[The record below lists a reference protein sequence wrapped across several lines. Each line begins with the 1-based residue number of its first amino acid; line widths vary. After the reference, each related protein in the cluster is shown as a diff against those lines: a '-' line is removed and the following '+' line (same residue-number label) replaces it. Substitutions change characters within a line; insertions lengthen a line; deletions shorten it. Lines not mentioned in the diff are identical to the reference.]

1 MAAPAPTPARRP
13 RSRRLVAL
21 AAALAPIAACSGS
34 ASAPPPSAGEA
45 PRAAAPPAAATPAA
59 PARPDEAPR
68 EPFAALRGRIVR
80 EWVADEPAFARSRGL
95 HEQDGKV
102 GDYSAAAIERRLAR
116 LERDRAALAAIDAAA
131 LSPDEALDRALLLQQ
146 IDLKLFNGR
155 DLEEW
160 RRRPQFYGELFGVNH
175 YLDRA
180 YAPLPERARRLLEHE
195 KAALAQ
201 VPRVL
206 ENLASPLPKPVVEV
220 AAKIFRGYAEYL
232 RGDVVKLLKGVGDA
246 AFQADLEKTN
256 AALADAA
263 ERLAEHLAKVEL
275 PKGDASHVLGEARY
289 RKLLLA
295 QEGLS
300 IPLAEFKRMGE
311 EDLAANKAAYQE
323 LARKVKP
330 TRPKAEQLLAEATR
344 VMEASRRFVV
354 DREIV
359 SLPSD
364 ERAIVKETPPYMRWN
379 SAFLDAPGPFER
391 KGLEAFYYITKPDP
405 SWPKKEQ
412 EEYVMPRGTLLSTT
426 VHEVYPG
433 HFVQGLWLNRA
444 PTEAQRMFES
454 YSFVEGWAHYAEQ
467 MMIEQGFGKEDPQS
481 RLGQLADAL
490 LRNCRVVVS
499 LGVHAEGMG
508 LDEAER
514 RFVDDCAQD
523 RATAR
528 EQALRATFDPG
539 YFAYT
544 LGKLQILKLREEAK
558 AALGA
563 AFSLRRFHDA
573 LLAHGSPPLP
583 LIRERV
589 LAELRA
595 PAPLPAK

>member
-45 PRAAAPPAAATPAA
+45 PRATAPPAAATPAA

-289 RKLLLA
+289 KKLLLA
-295 QEGLS
+295 QGGLS

-433 HFVQGLWLNRA
+433 HFVQGLWVNRA

-589 LAELRA
+589 LAELKA

>member
-1 MAAPAPTPARRP
+1 MAAPAPV
-13 RSRRLVAL
+13 RSRWRRLAAL
-21 AAALAPIAACSGS
+21 AALAPLAACGGS
-34 ASAPPPSAGEA
+34 ASAPTPSLGAA
-45 PRAAAPPAAATPAA
+45 PPRAAAPPQVVASAE
-59 PARPDEAPR
+59 PARPAEAPR
-68 EPFAALRGRIVR
+68 EPFTALRDRILR

-102 GDYSAAAIERRLAR
+102 ADYGAAAMERRLAR
-116 LERDRAALAAIDAAA
+116 LERDRAALAAVDAAA

-146 IDLKLFNGR
+146 IDLKIFSGR

-160 RRRPQFYGELFGVNH
+160 RRRPQFYGDLFGVNH

-201 VPRVL
+201 APRVL
-206 ENLASPLPKPVVEV
+206 ENLVSPMPKPVLEV
-220 AAKIFRGYAEYL
+220 AVKIFRGYAEYL
-232 RGDVVKLLKGVGDA
+232 RGDVVKLLKGVGDP
-246 AFQADLEKTN
+246 AFQADFEKTN
-256 AALADAA
+256 AALAGAA
-263 ERLAEHLAKVEL
+263 EALAEHLAKVEL

-300 IPLAEFKRMGE
+300 MPLAEFKKMGE
-311 EDLAANKAAYQE
+311 DDLAANKAAYQE
-323 LARKVKP
+323 LARKVR
-330 TRPKAEQLLAEATR
+330 TSRPKAEQLLAEATR
-344 VMEASRRFVV
+344 MMESARRFIV

-379 SAFLDAPGPFER
+379 AAFLDAPGPFER

-405 SWPKKEQ
+405 SWPRKEQ

-433 HFVQGLWLNRA
+433 HFVQGLWESRA
-444 PTEAQRMFES
+444 PTEAQKMFGS
-454 YSFVEGWAHYAEQ
+454 YSFVEGWAHYVEQ
-467 MMIEQGFGKEDPQS
+467 MMIEQGFGKEDLQN

-499 LGVHAEGMG
+499 LGVHAEGMS

-514 RFVDDCAQD
+514 RFVDDCFQD

-528 EQALRATFDPG
+528 EQAVRATFDPG

-558 AALGA
+558 AALGP

-573 LLAHGSPPLP
+573 LLSHGSPPLP
-583 LIRERV
+583 LVRERV

-595 PAPLPAK
+595 PMRKQPL

>member
-1 MAAPAPTPARRP
+1 MAAARRSNLRRLRRSLP
-13 RSRRLVAL
+13 RLLPALSPLVAL
-21 AAALAPIAACSGS
+21 AACSGS
-34 ASAPPPSAGEA
+34 APAPPQPAG
-45 PRAAAPPAAATPAA
+45 AAPTPAA
-59 PARPDEAPR
+59 PTAVASSAAPAEAPR
-68 EPFAALRGRIVR
+68 EPFAALRDRIVR

-95 HEQDGKV
+95 HEHDGKV
-102 GDYSAAAIERRLAR
+102 GDHSAAAIERRLAR
-116 LERDRAALAAIDAAA
+116 LERDRAALAAVDPAA
-131 LSPDEALDRALLLQQ
+131 LSPDEALDRAILLQQ
-146 IDLKLFNGR
+146 IDLRLWSGR
-155 DLEEW
+155 DVEDW
-160 RRRPQFYGELFGVNH
+160 RRRPQFYGELFGVND

-206 ENLASPLPKPVVEV
+206 ENLVSPMPRPVIEV
-220 AAKIFRGYAEYL
+220 AVKIFRGYAEYL
-232 RGDVVKLLKGVGDA
+232 RGDVVKLLQGVGDA
-246 AFQADLEKTN
+246 AFQADFQRTN
-256 AALADAA
+256 AALAAA
-263 ERLAEHLAKVEL
+263 ADRLAEHLATVEL

-289 RKLLLA
+289 KKLLLA

-300 IPLAEFKRMGE
+300 TPLAELKKMGE
-311 EDLAANKAAYQE
+311 DDLAANKAAYE
-323 LARKVKP
+323 ALAKKVKAS
-330 TRPKAEQLLAEATR
+330 RPKAELLLAEATR
-344 VMEASRRFVV
+344 VMEASRRFIV
-354 DREIV
+354 DRGIV

-364 ERAIVKETPPYMRWN
+364 ERAVVKETPPYMRWN

-391 KGLEAFYYITKPDP
+391 EGLEAFYYITKPDP
-405 SWPKKEQ
+405 SWPRKEQ

-433 HFVQGLWLNRA
+433 HFVQGLWENRA
-444 PTEAQRMFES
+444 PTAVQKMFGS

-467 MMIEQGFGKEDPQS
+467 MMIEEGFGKEDPQS

-499 LGVHAEGMG
+499 LGVHTEGMG
-508 LDEAER
+508 LDAAER
-514 RFVDDCAQD
+514 RFVDDCFQD

-528 EQALRATFDPG
+528 EQAARATFDPG

-558 AALGA
+558 AAMGP

-573 LLAHGSPPLP
+573 LLSHGSPPVP
-583 LIRERV
+583 LLRERV
-589 LAELRA
+589 LAELRE
-595 PAPLPAK
+595 PEKKEP

>member
-1 MAAPAPTPARRP
+1 MAAPALTPVRW
-13 RSRRLVAL
+13 RRLALLAPL
-21 AAALAPIAACSGS
+21 AALAACSGS
-34 ASAPPPSAGEA
+34 ASAPPSSLGAA
-45 PRAAAPPAAATPAA
+45 PPPAAAPPQAAASAE
-59 PARPDEAPR
+59 PARPAEAPR
-68 EPFAALRGRIVR
+68 EPFTALRDRILR

-102 GDYSAAAIERRLAR
+102 TDYAAEAIERRLAR
-116 LERDRAALAAIDAAA
+116 LERDRAALAAVDAAA
-131 LSPDEALDRALLLQQ
+131 LSPDDALDRALLLQQ

-160 RRRPQFYGELFGVNH
+160 RRRPQFYGDLFGVNQ

-201 VPRVL
+201 APRIL
-206 ENLASPLPKPVVEV
+206 ENLASPMPKPVIEV
-220 AAKIFRGYAEYL
+220 AVKIFRGYAEYL
-232 RGDVVKLLKGVGDA
+232 RGDVVKLLKGVGDP
-246 AFQADLEKTN
+246 AFQADFEETN
-256 AALADAA
+256 AALAAAA
-263 ERLAEHLAKVEL
+263 EKLAEHLAKVEL

-300 IPLAEFKRMGE
+300 MPLAEFKKMGE
-311 EDLAANKAAYQE
+311 DDLAANKAAYQE
-323 LARKVKP
+323 LARKVKAS
-330 TRPKAEQLLAEATR
+330 RPKAEQLLAEATR
-344 VMEASRRFVV
+344 MMESARKFIV
-354 DREIV
+354 DKEIV

-379 SAFLDAPGPFER
+379 AAFLDAPGPFDR

-405 SWPKKEQ
+405 SWPRKEQ
-412 EEYVMPRGTLLSTT
+412 EEYVMLRGTLLSTT

-433 HFVQGLWLNRA
+433 HFVQGLWESRA
-444 PTEAQRMFES
+444 PTDAQKMFGS
-454 YSFVEGWAHYAEQ
+454 YSFVEGWAHYVEQ

-499 LGVHAEGMG
+499 LGVHAEGMS

-514 RFVDDCAQD
+514 RFVDDCFQD

-528 EQALRATFDPG
+528 EQAVRATFDPG

-544 LGKLQILKLREEAK
+544 LGKLEILKLREEAK
-558 AALGA
+558 AALGP

-573 LLAHGSPPLP
+573 LLSHGSPPLP
-583 LIRERV
+583 LVRERV
-589 LAELRA
+589 LAELGA
-595 PAPLPAK
+595 PARKQP

>member
-1 MAAPAPTPARRP
+1 MAAPALTPVRW
-13 RSRRLVAL
+13 RRLALLAPL
-21 AAALAPIAACSGS
+21 AALAACSGS
-34 ASAPPPSAGEA
+34 ASAPPSSLG
-45 PRAAAPPAAATPAA
+45 AAPPPAPA
-59 PARPDEAPR
+59 PPQAVASAEPARPAGAPR
-68 EPFAALRGRIVR
+68 EPFTALRDRILR

-102 GDYSAAAIERRLAR
+102 TDYAAEAIERRLAR
-116 LERDRAALAAIDAAA
+116 LERDRAALAAVDAAA

-160 RRRPQFYGELFGVNH
+160 RRRPQFYGDLFGVNQ

-201 VPRVL
+201 APRIL
-206 ENLASPLPKPVVEV
+206 ENLASPMPKPVIEV
-220 AAKIFRGYAEYL
+220 AVKIFRGYAEYL
-232 RGDVVKLLKGVGDA
+232 RGDVVKLLKGVGDP
-246 AFQADLEKTN
+246 AFQADFEETN
-256 AALADAA
+256 AALAAAA
-263 ERLAEHLAKVEL
+263 EKLAEHLAKVEL

-300 IPLAEFKRMGE
+300 MPLAEFKKMGE
-311 EDLAANKAAYQE
+311 DDLAANKAAYQE
-323 LARKVKP
+323 LARKVKAS
-330 TRPKAEQLLAEATR
+330 RPKAEQLLAEATR
-344 VMEASRRFVV
+344 MMESARKFIV
-354 DREIV
+354 DKEIV

-379 SAFLDAPGPFER
+379 AAFLDAPGPFDR

-405 SWPKKEQ
+405 SWPRKEQ
-412 EEYVMPRGTLLSTT
+412 EEYVMLRGTLLSTT

-433 HFVQGLWLNRA
+433 HFVQGLWESRA
-444 PTEAQRMFES
+444 PTDAQKMFGS
-454 YSFVEGWAHYAEQ
+454 YSFVEGWAHYVEQ

-499 LGVHAEGMG
+499 LGVHAEGMS

-514 RFVDDCAQD
+514 RFVDDCFQD

-528 EQALRATFDPG
+528 EQAVRATFDPG

-544 LGKLQILKLREEAK
+544 LGKLEILKLREEAK
-558 AALGA
+558 AALGP

-573 LLAHGSPPLP
+573 LLSHGSPPLP
-583 LIRERV
+583 LVRERV
-589 LAELRA
+589 LAELGA
-595 PAPLPAK
+595 PARKQP

>member
-45 PRAAAPPAAATPAA
+45 PRATAPPAAATPAA

-80 EWVADEPAFARSRGL
+80 AWVADEPAFARARGL

-433 HFVQGLWLNRA
+433 HFVQGLWVNRA

-589 LAELRA
+589 LAELKA
-595 PAPLPAK
+595 PEKKQP